1 MEIVELARPGHVEI
15 IGVQIMSKEIQERY
29 DRLLEQMELQGKTQ
43 AQLTEEMEKLT
54 KLLLASETAWQQRFG
69 PMQRDFYRLAAIWK
83 TTTVHW
89 SNITEKCSHPAYRQ
103 IIALGPDVLPLIF
116 DELAREPDD
125 WFVALRAYG
134 GRSRSVTVSADLQ
147 ETANAWLEWAKQHG
161 YFRGSVAEEG
171 LSASR
176 LEYVCREEREN
187 SAI

>member
-1 MEIVELARPGHVEI
+1 
-15 IGVQIMSKEIQERY
+15 MSKEIQERY

-89 SNITEKCSHPAYRQ
+89 SNITEKCSHPAYRE

-116 DELAREPDD
+116 DELEREPDD
-125 WFVALRAYG
+125 WFVALRDAYHG
-134 GRSRSVTVSADLQ
+134 VQSGSRYSLAGTSRTRQTHGLNGPNNMGKDRTLCRQ
-147 ETANAWLEWAKQHG
+147 LNAGAQACG
-161 YFRGSVAEEG
+161 PS
-171 LSASR
+171 
-176 LEYVCREEREN
+176 N
-187 SAI
+187 SKRKMGE